1 MGFQVEMQ
9 HSQYS
14 VYCDFGIHYINKPDY
29 INVEKPSP
37 QTSATWKTVATV
49 VFTHSPYWKERL
61 SPELLLPSYFHNY
74 IITLF
79 DSIAI

>member
-29 INVEKPSP
+29 INVEKLSQ
-37 QTSATWKTVATV
+37 QTSLHEK
-49 VFTHSPYWKERL
+49 L
-61 SPELLLPSYFHNY
+61 
-74 IITLF
+74 
-79 DSIAI
+79 